1 MLTKTTEWKSKEY
14 LITDA
19 LAMRSN
25 NMVTEMNSMDTWL
38 KRIEEEKK
46 VKKFLASLGKVGEI
60 ADKVSD
66 LILFHNRVRENAEKR
81 YI

>member
-1 MLTKTTEWKSKEY
+1 ME
-14 LITDA
+14 A
-19 LAMRSN
+19 
-25 NMVTEMNSMDTWL
+25 WL
-38 KRIEEEKK
+38 ERIEAEKK
-46 VKKFLASLGKVGEI
+46 VKQFLASLGEVGEI

>member
-1 MLTKTTEWKSKEY
+1 M
-14 LITDA
+14 DA
-19 LAMRSN
+19 
-25 NMVTEMNSMDTWL
+25 WL
-38 KRIEEEKK
+38 KRIKAEKN
-46 VKKFLASLGKVGEI
+46 VNQFLASLGEAGEI

>member
-1 MLTKTTEWKSKEY
+1 MLP
-14 LITDA
+14 
-19 LAMRSN
+19 N
-25 NMVTEMNSMDTWL
+25 MDTLL

-46 VKKFLASLGKVGEI
+46 VKKFLASLGETGKI

>member
-1 MLTKTTEWKSKEY
+1 
-14 LITDA
+14 
-19 LAMRSN
+19 
-25 NMVTEMNSMDTWL
+25 MVTIWSERNSMDAWL
-38 KRIEEEKK
+38 KRIKAEKN
-46 VKKFLASLGKVGEI
+46 VNQFLASLGEAGEI

>member
-1 MLTKTTEWKSKEY
+1 
-14 LITDA
+14 
-19 LAMRSN
+19 
-25 NMVTEMNSMDTWL
+25 MNSMDAWL
-38 KRIEEEKK
+38 KRIEAEKK
-46 VKKFLASLGKVGEI
+46 VKEFLASLGEVGEI

>member
-1 MLTKTTEWKSKEY
+1 MF
-14 LITDA
+14 
-19 LAMRSN
+19 R
-25 NMVTEMNSMDTWL
+25 NMVTGMNSINTWL

-46 VKKFLASLGKVGEI
+46 VKKFLASLGEIGKI